1 MLPKRRFLLGSGVA
15 LLVALF
21 LLTGCGSSQTP
32 AGVQEGVTDE
42 GYPYVGSLGAPVVI
56 VEFSDFQ

>member
-1 MLPKRRFLLGSGVA
+1 MLPKRRFLVGSWVA

-21 LLTGCGSSQTP
+21 LLTGCGSSQAP
-32 AGVQEGVTDE
+32 AGVEEGVTDE
-42 GYPYVGSLGAPVVI
+42 GYPYVGSLNAPVVI